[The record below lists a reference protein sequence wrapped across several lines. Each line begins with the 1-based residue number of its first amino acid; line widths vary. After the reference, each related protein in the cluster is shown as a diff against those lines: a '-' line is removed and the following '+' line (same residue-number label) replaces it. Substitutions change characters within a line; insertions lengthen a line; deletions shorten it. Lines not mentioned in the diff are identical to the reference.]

1 MDLPSTQ
8 ELQEKYIRVTNEHRR
23 TLVRLRN
30 AKLIIGVIDRLD
42 AAISNLEVVGH
53 IFVDT
58 LIGRLNA
65 KKAAIFVKNHNRDSA
80 SYNRQNQNG
89 EEDPIAKY
97 LGKFTSSVKEKEN
110 NDEFFHCIYQ
120 VNLNISQQNF
130 SFIPNKQS
138 MFWLDTCNGHPF
150 STADDIARQHA
161 ALYAD
166 SLAECNLDKLG
177 LYYWIPLLHRLDNS
191 VLGIIGLD
199 ISDPEPLEL
208 EFIEQLTAQGIRA
221 LRNAIWYKQ
230 LEASRAALARQIHKL
245 ETLYDVGKALSAID
259 DREHLIKDILRYAA
273 SIVQA
278 QKASIMLLNESTG
291 YLEVAF
297 VHGIDQKTEDNIKQG
312 TRKTC
317 SLKIGEGTA
326 GQVAKTRVPTII
338 NNAADNPMF
347 VRNESSN
354 VSSIMCVPLVVHDDL
369 QGVLNITNK
378 EMGAPFTSDDLQIIL
393 QVADQAAVALYN
405 AHLYELAVTDGLTK
419 VFIRRHFFSKFSE
432 EIRRVD
438 RSGAKLSLI
447 MLDIDF
453 FKSVNDTYGHQ
464 CGDYVLYEVAS
475 VLRSTLR
482 DVDIIGRYGG
492 EEFAI
497 VLIDSD
503 IEGAVKVACR
513 IQHSLEQHRF
523 TWKTEESGKELE
535 LRISV
540 SIGISCHSKPDSSQ
554 SESGSKQVSS
564 QSELIKAADA
574 ALYYSKHHGRNRA
587 TVYSDKVNK
596 FMESLNKKENEIL
609 SPIDPNNN

>member
-8 ELQEKYIRVTNEHRR
+8 ELQEKYTKVTNDHRR

-30 AKLIIGVIDRLD
+30 SKLIIGVIDRLD
-42 AAISNLEVVGH
+42 AAISNLEVVGR

-58 LIGRLNA
+58 LVGRLNA
-65 KKAAIFVKNHNRDSA
+65 KKAAIFVSDTKKESA
-80 SYNRQNQNG
+80 SYDRQNTRNG
-89 EEDPIAKY
+89 EDPIYKY
-97 LGKFTSSVKEKEN
+97 LGKLTNGVQEAD
-110 NDEFFHCIYQ
+110 NDDKVFHCIYQ
-120 VNLNISQQNF
+120 VNLDISQQDF
-130 SFIPNKQS
+130 SFMPNMQS
-138 MFWLDTCNGHPF
+138 MFWLDACNGHPF
-150 STADDIARQHA
+150 STADDISGRHA

-166 SLAECNLDKLG
+166 NLAECNLDNLG

-199 ISDPEPLEL
+199 ISDPEPLEA

-230 LEASRAALARQIHKL
+230 LEASRVALARQVHKL

-259 DREHLIKDILRYAA
+259 DRNHLLKDILKYAA
-273 SIVQA
+273 GIVKA
-278 QKASIMLLNESTG
+278 QKGSIMLLEESTG
-291 YLEVAF
+291 DLVVSV
-297 VHGIDQKTEDNIKQG
+297 VHGIDPETEDKILRGIYK
-312 TRKTC
+312 TRSFKM
-317 SLKIGEGTA
+317 GEGIA
-326 GQVAKTRVPTII
+326 GQVAKTRLPVII
-338 NNAADNPMF
+338 NNTADNPMF
-347 VRNESSN
+347 VRNASSN

-405 AHLYELAVTDGLTK
+405 AHLYELAVTDSLTK

-432 EIRRVD
+432 EIRRVN
-438 RSGAKLSLI
+438 RSMASLSLL

-464 CGDYVLYEVAS
+464 CGDYVLYEVAL
-475 VLRSTLR
+475 VLRKALR

-492 EEFAI
+492 EEFAV
-497 VLIDSD
+497 VLIDSGV
-503 IEGAVKVACR
+503 EGAMKAACR
-513 IQHSLEQHRF
+513 IQRSLEEHQF
-523 TWKTEESGKELE
+523 TWKTEESGGELE

-540 SIGISCHSKPDSSQ
+540 SIGISCHPQHASSQ
-554 SESGSKQVSS
+554 SD
-564 QSELIKAADA
+564 LIKAADA

-587 TVYSDKVNK
+587 TVYSEKVNE
-596 FMESLNKKENEIL
+596 FMESLKKKETDMVD
-609 SPIDPNNN
+609 PVDPNKN